1 MSIGVCGEVCA
12 DVTEAAGVDEDAT
25 DSELGSAS
33 DAKGADDEA
42 TLDCEDD
49 DCDVEDT
56 TGTFASRKG
65 RI

>member
-12 DVTEAAGVDEDAT
+12 DVTEAAGVGDDAT

-33 DAKGADDEA
+33 DAKGADGED
-42 TLDCEDD
+42 TLDGGD
-49 DCDVEDT
+49 DVEDT
-56 TGTFASRKG
+56 TGTFEGRKG